1 MINLHAITPQF
12 NPYFMKKSLLVLSLI
27 IGIFSSISAQTA
39 ANIDQSLKF
48 KNDVYDFGKIS
59 FGKPATYTI
68 EFTNISKD
76 TITLVNARPGCGCT
90 TPNFKPNEKIAP
102 GKMGQV
108 QITFNGSA
116 MGTFSRATT
125 LEFSNGLVKQTQFAG
140 EGVAITNAPAA
151 PIINSP
157 TKQQ

>member
-1 MINLHAITPQF
+1 
-12 NPYFMKKSLLVLSLI
+12 MKKALLVLSLAL
-27 IGIFSSISAQTA
+27 GIFSSISAQTA
-39 ANIDQSLKF
+39 ANIDQVLKF
-48 KNDVYDFGKIS
+48 KNDVFDFGKIN
-59 FGKPATYTI
+59 FGQAATYTI

-116 MGTFSRATT
+116 MGSFTRATA

-140 EGVAITNAPAA
+140 EGVAIANAPTA

-157 TKQQ
+157 NKQ

>member
-1 MINLHAITPQF
+1 MINLHPTKHPR
-12 NPYFMKKSLLVLSLI
+12 NPFFMKKSLLILSLVL
-27 IGIFSSISAQTA
+27 GICSSISAQTA
-39 ANIDQSLKF
+39 SNIDQVLKF

-59 FGKPATYTI
+59 FGQPATYTI
-68 EFTNISKD
+68 QFTNISKD
-76 TITLVNARPGCGCT
+76 TIALVNARPGCGCT

-116 MGTFSRATT
+116 MGSFTRATA

-140 EGVAITNAPAA
+140 EGVAISNAPSA

-157 TKQQ
+157 NKQ

>member
-1 MINLHAITPQF
+1 MINLHPTKPPL
-12 NPYFMKKSLLVLSLI
+12 NPFFMKKSLFILSLVL
-27 IGIFSSISAQTA
+27 GICSSISAQTA
-39 ANIDQSLKF
+39 ANIDQALKF
-48 KNDVYDFGKIS
+48 KNDNFDFGKIS
-59 FGKPATYTI
+59 FGQPATYTI

-76 TITLVNARPGCGCT
+76 TLALVNARPGCGCT

-102 GKMGQV
+102 GKIGRV

-116 MGTFSRATT
+116 MGSFTRATA

-157 TKQQ
+157 NKQ